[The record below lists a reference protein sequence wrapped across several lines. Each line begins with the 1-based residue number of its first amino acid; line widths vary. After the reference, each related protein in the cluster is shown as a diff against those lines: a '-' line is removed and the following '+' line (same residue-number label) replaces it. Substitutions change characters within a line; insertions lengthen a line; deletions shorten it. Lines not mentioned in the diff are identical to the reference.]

1 MSDKIEN
8 LHDTKILSGT
18 SDLTSGADLLE
29 AAKEID
35 APEDVRAHFLAL
47 MGEQKRRKLE
57 TMQRLKTILD
67 SVVEGILII
76 DATGMIQD
84 FNKSAAEI
92 LRA

>member
-47 MGEQKRRKLE
+47 MGNR
-57 TMQRLKTILD
+57 
-67 SVVEGILII
+67 
-76 DATGMIQD
+76 
-84 FNKSAAEI
+84 SAASWKPCSGSKPFLI
-92 LRA
+92 ALSRGS